1 MDEKAIQEG
10 IPKPSVTKNQVP
22 VLEELISDLV
32 HKLNN
37 PLASIRGFSELI
49 LSKTEDPGI
58 KKEVEMILREAD
70 RASHIVRN
78 LVAFTKK
85 RDYRKEPVDLNR
97 LIEEVV
103 REKAEELRAKNITL
117 TKRLSASLPMTMAD
131 PQEMKQ
137 VFINLIENAEEAIN
151 QFHGFGEI
159 QVTTH
164 VIDSLVEVIF
174 SDDGPGI
181 KQEDILKVFNLFF
194 TTKNKGVGL
203 GLPTSLNIVLRH
215 EGRLWAES
223 EWGKGAKFYLRLP
236 IVGRREKKGTAESER
251 ARQSLQGFKGL
262 VIDDELPVLDFVS
275 KYLIREGARIE
286 AASDVESALRIIDSQ
301 DFDFIVCDI
310 RMPGMD
316 GEAFYRIIG
325 QKKPFLQS
333 HIIFSTGDVLSR
345 KTKAFVNS
353 IKNRCLEKPYDL
365 QRLNE
370 AILELLN
377 TAACKKR

>member
-1 MDEKAIQEG
+1 MDEKAILNG
-10 IPKPSVTKNQVP
+10 TKKVP
-22 VLEELISDLV
+22 ADKNHAPPLEELLADLV

-37 PLASIRGFSELI
+37 PLASIRGYSELI
-49 LSKTEDPGI
+49 LSKIEVPGI
-58 KKEVEMILREAD
+58 KRDVEMIVKEVD
-70 RASHIVRN
+70 RASHVVKN

-85 RDYRKEPVDLNR
+85 RDHRKEPVDLNR

-103 REKAEELRAKNITL
+103 SEKADELKSKNVTL
-117 TKRLSASLPMTMAD
+117 TKTLRSPLPITMAD

-159 QVTTH
+159 RVTTH
-164 VIDSLVEVIF
+164 VVDGQIEIIF

-181 KQEDILKVFNLFF
+181 KQEDILKIFNLFF
-194 TTKNKGVGL
+194 TSKNKGVGL
-203 GLPTSLNIVLRH
+203 GLLTSLNIVLQH

-223 EWGKGAKFYLRLP
+223 EWGNGARFYVRLP
-236 IVGRREKKGTAESER
+236 IVDHHEKKEAGEGKR
-251 ARQSLQGFKGL
+251 AMQNLEGFKGL

-286 AASDVESALRIIDSQ
+286 TASDVESALRVIEGQ
-301 DFDFIVCDI
+301 DFNFVICDI

-325 QKKPFLQS
+325 QKKPFLQN
-333 HIIFSTGDVLSR
+333 HIIFSTGDVLNRS
-345 KTKAFVNS
+345 TKAFLGS
-353 IKNRCLEKPYDL
+353 IKNPRIEKPFNLKHLKEVITDL
-365 QRLNE
+365 LR
-370 AILELLN
+370 
-377 TAACKKR
+377 